1 MNDIMEELVK
11 RMKQGDE
18 AAFNRLYELYVKKLY
33 GMAFLISGNRAD
45 SEDIV
50 QETFVKCFLNR
61 ASIREEAAFESW
73 LYQILVRTAWRYL
86 KKKKPAFSYEELT
99 DVSDGAYSG
108 EWARKDT
115 EASEPL
121 EEVLRR
127 EEMRE
132 ILQAMAKLDLK
143 QRTVL
148 TLYYVNELPVREIAR
163 VTGVLEG
170 TVKSRL
176 HKGRENLRK
185 SLKKEREVCEGR
197 HQYGTV

>member
-18 AAFNRLYELYVKKLY
+18 AAFNHLYELYVKKLY

-73 LYQILVRTAWRYL
+73 LYQILVRTAWRYM

-185 SLKKEREVCEGR
+185 SLKKGREVCEGR

>member
-99 DVSDGAYSG
+99 DVSDGECSG
-108 EWARKDT
+108 EWARWDA
-115 EASEPL
+115 EALEPL

-127 EEMRE
+127 EETRE

-185 SLKKEREVCEGR
+185 SLKKGREVCEGR